1 MTAILEQLQGLV
13 AAAEI
18 PAGTLGVALILGLF
32 GLMVVGLVLGQ
43 ELAFVLGGAGVIV
56 GWLAWGRIFTE
67 NHRGVIHIRV
77 QFGKNINVIIENT
90 HACILLIYGFK
101 QSFFFRNVFSH
112 YRVYL

>member
-43 ELAFVLGGAGVIV
+43 AAPASSSAG
-56 GWLAWGRIFTE
+56 WP
-67 NHRGVIHIRV
+67 GVPP
-77 QFGKNINVIIENT
+77 
-90 HACILLIYGFK
+90 A
-101 QSFFFRNVFSH
+101 SPSP
-112 YRVYL
+112 

>member
-56 GWLAWGRIFTE
+56 DAWPNTSLYAT
-67 NHRGVIHIRV
+67 NTVIPAVRYDIPAGACELTTRV
-77 QFGKNINVIIENT
+77 E
-90 HACILLIYGFK
+90 
-101 QSFFFRNVFSH
+101 SWSR
-112 YRVYL
+112 

>member
-43 ELAFVLGGAGVIV
+43 ELAFVLAAPASSSAG
-56 GWLAWGRIFTE
+56 WP
-67 NHRGVIHIRV
+67 GVPP
-77 QFGKNINVIIENT
+77 
-90 HACILLIYGFK
+90 A
-101 QSFFFRNVFSH
+101 SPSP
-112 YRVYL
+112 

>member
-43 ELAFVLGGAGVIV
+43 ELAFVLGGAV
-56 GWLAWGRIFTE
+56 AAPFSRS
-67 NHRGVIHIRV
+67 
-77 QFGKNINVIIENT
+77 
-90 HACILLIYGFK
+90 A
-101 QSFFFRNVFSH
+101 SFPPASA
-112 YRVYL
+112 L

>member
-56 GWLAWGRIFTE
+56 GWLAWGTPGRH
-67 NHRGVIHIRV
+67 HRHDKDLRPDA
-77 QFGKNINVIIENT
+77 K
-90 HACILLIYGFK
+90 LLHGGHPYVRADG
-101 QSFFFRNVFSH
+101 QLPDPLQGGGRPV
-112 YRVYL
+112 

>member
-43 ELAFVLGGAGVIV
+43 ELALVP
-56 GWLAWGRIFTE
+56 
-67 NHRGVIHIRV
+67 
-77 QFGKNINVIIENT
+77 
-90 HACILLIYGFK
+90 
-101 QSFFFRNVFSH
+101 
-112 YRVYL
+112 YLSS

>member
-56 GWLAWGRIFTE
+56 GWLAWGTPGV
-67 NHRGVIHIRV
+67 HRHDKDLRPDA
-77 QFGKNINVIIENT
+77 K
-90 HACILLIYGFK
+90 LLHGGHPHVRADG
-101 QSFFFRNVFSH
+101 QLPDPLQGGGRPV
-112 YRVYL
+112 

>member
-56 GWLAWGRIFTE
+56 GWLAWGTPASPR
-67 NHRGVIHIRV
+67 HDKDLRPDA
-77 QFGKNINVIIENT
+77 K
-90 HACILLIYGFK
+90 LLHGGHPHVRADG
-101 QSFFFRNVFSH
+101 QLPDPLQGGGRPV
-112 YRVYL
+112 

>member
-43 ELAFVLGGAGVIV
+43 ELAFVLGRRRRHRSV
-56 GWLAWGRIFTE
+56 GWPGVPPASTNLLHMNGAVSMLATGSL
-67 NHRGVIHIRV
+67 
-77 QFGKNINVIIENT
+77 QNI
-90 HACILLIYGFK
+90 
-101 QSFFFRNVFSH
+101 
-112 YRVYL
+112 

>member
-56 GWLAWGRIFTE
+56 GWLAGYPGVTIAMTKDLRPDAKLLHGGHPYVRADGQLPDPLQGGGRP
-67 NHRGVIHIRV
+67 V
-77 QFGKNINVIIENT
+77 
-90 HACILLIYGFK
+90 
-101 QSFFFRNVFSH
+101 
-112 YRVYL
+112 

>member
-43 ELAFVLGGAGVIV
+43 ELAFVLGGAGVISTIGNV
-56 GWLAWGRIFTE
+56 APARMKEIVDLCAAGGP
-67 NHRGVIHIRV
+67 GVPP
-77 QFGKNINVIIENT
+77 
-90 HACILLIYGFK
+90 A
-101 QSFFFRNVFSH
+101 SPSP
-112 YRVYL
+112 